1 VIISLRGG
9 GTKGASKTV
18 ASSDVCCLRSRP
30 SVKATWGYMRI
41 SNCAHT
47 RLSAAR
53 PEHNSCIKTV
63 FVFENAAIDT
73 ISCACQIS
81 GNPSGGCARPV
92 CPRGGLHTSIRM
104 RGGVGA
110 PIPIIVGK
118 EGLEEEEIAVRL
130 LGFVPRRSISYLS
143 EA

>member
-1 VIISLRGG
+1 
-9 GTKGASKTV
+9 
-18 ASSDVCCLRSRP
+18 
-30 SVKATWGYMRI
+30 
-41 SNCAHT
+41 
-47 RLSAAR
+47 
-53 PEHNSCIKTV
+53 
-63 FVFENAAIDT
+63 
-73 ISCACQIS
+73 
-81 GNPSGGCARPV
+81 
-92 CPRGGLHTSIRM
+92 M